1 MQGDFPRSPPMHWEK
16 ILACLAQ
23 TWLQIRKMNKSRF
36 FKVMCLSTLL
46 RQNLLTKF
54 YIILFLNF
62 WILASASLSLAQCCR
77 IYRVTYERYDGS
89 QSRGR
94 AQFGLDLELTDLS
107 SRFAGLFVFVSPFS
121 CDFYRF
127 DLRLIKMLECGAD
140 FYLSGWVCAGS
151 SKPFSLPTSRDSQP
165 RPALRSFGHLMLDC
179 SCDRACSLAVRC
191 SYGPPLEVV
200 DFYGILAMQ
209 KLFLDCQKR
218 S

>member
-165 RPALRSFGHLMLDC
+165 PPGPSVIRPFNARLLLWPGLQFS
-179 SCDRACSLAVRC
+179 S
-191 SYGPPLEVV
+191 
-200 DFYGILAMQ
+200 
-209 KLFLDCQKR
+209 
-218 S
+218 